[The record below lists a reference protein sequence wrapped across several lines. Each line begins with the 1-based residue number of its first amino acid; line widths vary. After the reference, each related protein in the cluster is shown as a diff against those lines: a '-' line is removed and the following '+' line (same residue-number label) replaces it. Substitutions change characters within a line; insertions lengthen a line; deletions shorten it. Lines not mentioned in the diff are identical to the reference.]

1 MQNEE
6 PVPKLPP
13 AQNEPLFL
21 HVPLDGQG
29 KGDGAADVKV
39 IHGSSLG
46 ATAWASTVILV
57 RRMLITCTWWCSGLS
72 LCLSLHD
79 SIAKCES

>member
-13 AQNEPLFL
+13 AENEPLFL

-39 IHGSSLG
+39 IHGNSLG
-46 ATAWASTVILV
+46 TIVQALTVV
-57 RRMLITCTWWCSGLS
+57 QM
-72 LCLSLHD
+72 
-79 SIAKCES
+79 